1 MENTVNKYSVLPIAT
16 EIEFLI
22 FEFYLQVLPRN
33 ETGMAHI
40 DVYAPKTAVS
50 SDDNPTL
57 PNQIFELATF
67 KFSYWSHSVDT
78 SPHLLHRI
86 HSA

>member
-40 DVYAPKTAVS
+40 DVYAPM
-50 SDDNPTL
+50 L
-57 PNQIFELATF
+57 NQILINGTQNALNI
-67 KFSYWSHSVDT
+67 WS
-78 SPHLLHRI
+78 I
-86 HSA
+86 G